1 MIEEPVNAAPH
12 SISSGFGHLAGL
24 NHSST
29 YLAVV
34 ARLANLAEEAAS
46 VNHPES
52 RNSDADVAEAIC
64 ATPWRKREQK
74 ARVSPL
80 TIRTGW
86 LLFW

>member
-1 MIEEPVNAAPH
+1 MIEEPVNPAPH
-12 SISSGFGHLAGL
+12 SISSGSGHVAGL

-29 YLAVV
+29 SLAAV

-46 VNHPES
+46 INHPDS
-52 RNSDADVAEAIC
+52 LIRMPMQLRPFVRP
-64 ATPWRKREQK
+64 PWRKRGQK